1 LATIIFFTNY
11 FRLVNRMVGG
21 STMINIKNILYA
33 TDFSSHSNQAY
44 FHAVA
49 LAEGHGATLT
59 ILHVCQSRPVVV
71 AEGMIPAV
79 GMETQDIE
87 YWRRQLQQIRPVND
101 GIQVR
106 HVILEG
112 SAAEQ
117 IIRYAADQ
125 GIDLIVMGT
134 HGRTGLERLLM
145 GSVAEQVVRGAPCSV
160 LVVKMPKRIPAA
172 QPAQSAASGMPTA
185 APAMQG
191 TSLVR

>member
-1 LATIIFFTNY
+1 
-11 FRLVNRMVGG
+11 
-21 STMINIKNILYA
+21 MINIKNILYA

-49 LAEGHGATLT
+49 LAEGHGARLT
-59 ILHVCQSRPVVV
+59 ILHVCQSRPVVLG
-71 AEGMIPAV
+71 EGMLPAA
-79 GMETQDIE
+79 GTENQDIE
-87 YWRRQLQQIRPVND
+87 YWKRQLEQIRPIND

-112 SAAEQ
+112 SPAEE
-117 IIRYAADQ
+117 IIRHAADQ

-160 LVVKMPKRIPAA
+160 LVVKMPKRVPVA
-172 QPAQSAASGMPTA
+172 QPAQRAASEIPA
-185 APAMQG
+185 VAPAMQG
-191 TSLVR
+191 TSLSR

>member
-1 LATIIFFTNY
+1 
-11 FRLVNRMVGG
+11 
-21 STMINIKNILYA
+21 MINIKNILYA

-49 LAEGHGATLT
+49 LAEGHGARLT
-59 ILHVCQSRPVVV
+59 ILHVCASRPVVLG
-71 AEGMIPAV
+71 EGMLPAT
-79 GMETQDIE
+79 GAENQDIE
-87 YWRRQLQQIRPVND
+87 YWKRQLEQIRPVND
-101 GIQVR
+101 GIQVC

-112 SAAEQ
+112 SPAEE
-117 IIRYAADQ
+117 IIRYATDQ

-160 LVVKMPKRIPAA
+160 LVVKMPKRVPIA
-172 QPAQSAASGMPTA
+172 QPAQQATSELPTA